1 MFDVYHTETELCL
14 MSMLVLLTCVETF
27 TEHQEEGELSLI
39 HISEPTRRA

>member
-27 TEHQEEGELSLI
+27 TEHQEEGVWM
-39 HISEPTRRA
+39 HRGISG